1 MSLLALWRRVLG
13 NAVCAA
19 SVLLAIVGCA
29 TWQAPAEVDDAALRA
44 RAMTATERDVRVTAA
59 VLSAEDSRRL
69 FGADVDKTEV
79 QSVWIEVQNRTS
91 QPLWLLRSGTDPDY
105 FSPLEVAW
113 SMHRPLAGGTNARIN
128 DHFDKFGFK
137 NPIPQGATRTGIL
150 FTNPQR
156 RTKLLNIDLLGNKAL
171 IPFSLLLPVPDYP
184 ADERLPQLS
193 FRYPD
198 VQITEYK
205 DLAALRAA
213 LERSPCCATD
223 ADGSVQGDPLNAVF
237 IGTIADI
244 GAASVRRGYRR
255 DSYESDMVQR
265 VFGRKPDFVARKQ
278 AQAGA
283 PATWIRLWIAPVR
296 FDGKP
301 VFVAQ
306 VGRPVGGRFAPRDA
320 VSIVLHDDV
329 DEARNF
335 LIQDMMYSGGLEKL
349 GFVTGVDAAAETRP
363 RTALNGA
370 RYHTDG
376 LRAVLFFATRPLS
389 LSDVEI
395 LDWVPYLER
404 REAAAREQS
413 NDARK

>member
-1 MSLLALWRRVLG
+1 MSLLPLSYPALG
-13 NAVCAA
+13 NAVCAVTVA
-19 SVLLAIVGCA
+19 LALVGCA

-59 VLSAEDSRRL
+59 VLSAEDGRRL

-113 SMHRPLAGGTNARIN
+113 SMHTPLASGANMSIN
-128 DHFDKFGFK
+128 EYFDRLGFQ
-137 NPIPQGATRTGIL
+137 NPIPPGATRTGIL

-171 IPFSLLLPVPDYP
+171 IPFTLFLSVPDDP
-184 ADERLPQLS
+184 AAERLPEFS

-198 VQITEYK
+198 AQVMDYK

-223 ADGSVQGDPLNAVF
+223 ADGSGQGDPLNAVF
-237 IGTIADI
+237 IGAIADI
-244 GAASVRRGYRR
+244 VAAGVRRGYRR
-255 DSYESDMVQR
+255 DSDESDMVQR
-265 VFGRKPDFVARKQ
+265 GFGRKPDFVVRKQ

-283 PATWIRLWIAPVR
+283 PATWIRLWIAPMR

-306 VGRPVGGRFAPRDA
+306 VARPVGGRLAPRDA
-320 VSIVLHDDV
+320 ANIVLHDDV

-349 GFVTGVDAAAETRP
+349 GFVTGVGAAPETLP
-363 RTALNGA
+363 RTTLNGA

-389 LSDVEI
+389 LSDVEF

-404 REAAAREQS
+404 PEAAAREQS

>member
-1 MSLLALWRRVLG
+1 MSLLPLSDRALG
-13 NAVCAA
+13 EAVFAG
-19 SVLLAIVGCA
+19 SLLLALAGCA
-29 TWQAPAEVDDAALRA
+29 TWHAPAEVSDAALRA
-44 RAMTATERDVRVTAA
+44 RAVTANDREVHVTAA
-59 VLSAEDSRRL
+59 VLTAEDGRRM
-69 FGADVDKTEV
+69 FGADVDQTGV

-113 SMHRPLAGGTNARIN
+113 SMHAPFARGTNSSIN
-128 DHFDKFGFK
+128 DHFDRFGFK
-137 NPIPQGATRTGIL
+137 NPIPPGATRTGIL

-156 RTKLLNIDLLGNKAL
+156 STKLLNIDLLGNKTL
-171 IPFSLLLPVPDYP
+171 FPFSLFMPVPDDS

-193 FRYPD
+193 IRYPD
-198 VQITEYK
+198 GQVTDFE

-244 GAASVRRGYRR
+244 GAAGVRRGYRR
-255 DSYESDMVQR
+255 DSNESDTVQR
-265 VFGRKPDFVARKQ
+265 VFGRKPEFVARKQ

-283 PATWIRLWIAPVR
+283 PATWIRLWVTPMR

-306 VGRPVGGRFAPRDA
+306 VGRPVGGRFGPRA
-320 VSIVLHDDV
+320 AANILLHEDV
-329 DEARNF
+329 DEARNL

-349 GFVTGVDAAAETRP
+349 GFVTGVGAVSESLS
-363 RTALNGA
+363 RTTLDGA

-389 LSDVEI
+389 LSDVEF
-395 LDWVPYLER
+395 LEWVPYLER
-404 REAAAREQS
+404 REAAAGEQTD
-413 NDARK
+413 DARK